1 MRVYLRRNR
10 YYDVCHENW
19 LTKKVED
26 NGSVKRREP
35 RNALTRTIRST
46 QNSSV
51 NRFAEQ
57 GRARVLPCRV
67 YYYKWKSFGRAK
79 CVVEHLLKQFWLFSC
94 TMILLSK
101 PMCFMPL
108 YLVKTLMLSKRIEI
122 HKRDQKTNVNIRIC
136 YVEKTGTIGK
146 NVKVRRKYLIK
157 LKVKTLIFIRSTQ
170 SIRFLTFPG
179 T

>member
-1 MRVYLRRNR
+1 
-10 YYDVCHENW
+10 
-19 LTKKVED
+19 
-26 NGSVKRREP
+26 
-35 RNALTRTIRST
+35 
-46 QNSSV
+46 
-51 NRFAEQ
+51 
-57 GRARVLPCRV
+57 
-67 YYYKWKSFGRAK
+67 
-79 CVVEHLLKQFWLFSC
+79 
-94 TMILLSK
+94 
-101 PMCFMPL
+101 MPL